1 MTQTIKARVLFTK
14 EIIVNLPND
23 FNFHCP
29 ASRTRL
35 YQSVKPLT
43 EASKHYTETFDVQP
57 LNNDLSA

>member
-14 EIIVNLPND
+14 EIIANVPAD
-23 FNFHCP
+23 FDFHCP

-35 YQSVKPLT
+35 YQSLKPLT
-43 EASKHYTETFDVQP
+43 QTSRHYTETFDVQP